1 MIPGQASPVHAG
13 QAAPVTAGQASANGT
28 CQEINRSTGQETFR
42 STGQESPVKAGQ
54 APPTDTGPASTGRA
68 ASKASSGNP
77 SQADHLNVGQASAWR
92 PSQPHPAKAR
102 TATCCGRDGAGLD
115 GPPGGW
121 RTRCWEGVDWGS
133 LTAVVVT
140 TVVLFVVTVMAHN
153 KVIGLQPVLQNA
165 ARARMAADP
174 DMIWGLCVQS
184 RNQLAGANT
193 SQVSMLLHCSK
204 PAELASSI
212 PLSGYAS
219 GPVGLFPIPSLPIL
233 IFALAEAAASLRAQC
248 YPVQSVLA
256 AARSGTSD
264 DVEAACKHVA
274 SSQLVDPWETFSN
287 YNIGPYQYC
296 NCTMWR
302 NLLQNVTLNGG
313 VYQDPPCVTVKDVI
327 NTEDKS
333 IVRVASD
340 KQNNPFRIDFVLPQS
355 AMDWLKITYAR
366 ISPYG
371 NPDVWSIAN
380 ETCGIEDTDQYSASV
395 ELEKSMP
402 YSCTDGVDNANW
414 EKYTSVYAQ
423 VKETFSTS
431 FLGIPG
437 GYDDMYAIYTG
448 LLGALFGS
456 AATLI
461 GLLWIAVWRV
471 VSPSTVK
478 NRAEDEE
485 QIRLLHPYMSILRA
499 GQLVPHPLRI

>member
-1 MIPGQASPVHAG
+1 MPPGQASPVHAG
-13 QAAPVTAGQASANGT
+13 QASANGT
-28 CQEINRSTGQETFR
+28 CQETFR
-42 STGQESPVKAGQ
+42 STVQESPVKAGQ

-68 ASKASSGNP
+68 ASKASSGDH
-77 SQADHLNVGQASAWR
+77 SQADHLNVGQASAWK

-102 TATCCGRDGAGLD
+102 TAKCCGRDGAGLE
-115 GPPGGW
+115 GPTGGW

-140 TVVLFVVTVMAHN
+140 TVVLIGVTALAHN

-174 DMIWGLCVQS
+174 NMIWGLCVQS

-193 SQVSMLLHCSK
+193 SQVSMLVGCPGSTDL
-204 PAELASSI
+204 SSLR
-212 PLSGYAS
+212 PLTAYGVDP
-219 GPVGLFPIPSLPIL
+219 GGKPSLPL
-233 IFALAEAAASLRAQC
+233 LMFALAEAATALRAQC

-274 SSQLVDPWETFSN
+274 SSQLVDAWETFSN
-287 YNIGPYQYC
+287 HNVGPDQYC

-302 NLLQNVTLNGG
+302 DLLQNATLSGD
-313 VYQDPPCVTVKDVI
+313 VDRDPPCVFVKDVI
-327 NTEDKS
+327 ITGDKT
-333 IVRVASD
+333 IFRVASD
-340 KQNNPFRIDFVLPQS
+340 KQNNPFRIDLVLPQS
-355 AMDWLKITYAR
+355 AMDWLKSTYSR
-366 ISPYG
+366 ISSYG

-380 ETCGIEDTDQYSASV
+380 KTISELYCMMQDPSLLHEGSASV
-395 ELEKSMP
+395 KLEKSQP

-423 VKETFSTS
+423 VKETFPTS

-471 VSPSTVK
+471 VSPSTVH
-478 NRAEDEE
+478 RAEDDE
-485 QIRLLHPYMSILRA
+485 QIRLLRNIHEHIVSGTTSASTPTHLKH
-499 GQLVPHPLRI
+499 G